1 MEIRDE
7 RESNEI
13 AIKELKPGEVFC
25 HRNSI
30 FVVVGQ
36 NPEYVSM
43 TSTLCRETVYVLN
56 ARTGSIG
63 VFLPHEMVEPVSATL
78 TILD

>member
-1 MEIRDE
+1 MKIKDQRK
-7 RESNEI
+7 SNEM
-13 AIKELKPGEVFC
+13 AIRELKPGDVFR

-43 TSTLCRETVYVLN
+43 TSTLCREAVYVLN

-63 VFLPHEMVEPVSATL
+63 VFLPHEMVEPASATL
-78 TILD
+78 VILD